1 MQSIY
6 SMHQS
11 NSDAIEKEEKF
22 LFNSIENINNLYLTI
37 LSALVEIQKLEVD
50 FIEKSKRKHLATPE
64 ELNPNTKFIDNKV
77 FQVLAESNS
86 LSMALEDKK
95 IRSEEHTSELQSRE
109 KLVCRLL
116 FEKKNKEVIKLRKL
130 IDCL

>member
-1 MQSIY
+1 QSIY

-95 IRSEEHTSELQSRE
+95 IRSEERRVGKECRSRWST
-109 KLVCRLL
+109 
-116 FEKKNKEVIKLRKL
+116 
-130 IDCL
+130 